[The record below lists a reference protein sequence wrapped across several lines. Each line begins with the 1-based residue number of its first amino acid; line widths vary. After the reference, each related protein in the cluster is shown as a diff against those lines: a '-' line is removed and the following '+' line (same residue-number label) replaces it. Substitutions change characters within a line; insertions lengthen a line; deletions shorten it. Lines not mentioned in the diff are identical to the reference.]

1 MLRKKKALVALS
13 HIKIDKL
20 VGSTVLYRLLFLHL
34 FLDMLQLTFPLC
46 ARVSGSL
53 SISCEGISYVSQQP
67 WIQNM
72 TAKQNILFG
81 AEEKM
86 DWYETVVHSCA
97 LLDDFAQL
105 MDGEDTMIG
114 ENGINLS
121 GGQKQR
127 VSIARATYR

>member
-1 MLRKKKALVALS
+1 M
-13 HIKIDKL
+13 
-20 VGSTVLYRLLFLHL
+20 
-34 FLDMLQLTFPLC
+34 
-46 ARVSGSL
+46 
-53 SISCEGISYVSQQP
+53 SCDGVSYVSQQP

-81 AEEKM
+81 AEERP
-86 DWYETVVHSCA
+86 DWYSEVVEACA
-97 LLDDFAQL
+97 LPDDFDL
-105 MDGEDTMIG
+105 LVDGEDTLIG